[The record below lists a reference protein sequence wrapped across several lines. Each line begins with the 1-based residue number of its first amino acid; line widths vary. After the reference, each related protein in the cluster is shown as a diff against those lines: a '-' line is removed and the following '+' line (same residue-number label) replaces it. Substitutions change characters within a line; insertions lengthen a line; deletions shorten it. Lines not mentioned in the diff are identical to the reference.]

1 MIFEN
6 TSQKFLNMPHWGY
19 KPVFKG
25 LTGIYFNASFRVLA
39 IGMSGLFI
47 PLFLLELTKDLSIVF
62 LFYLV
67 TQLIQLALIFPLNKL
82 VSKIGP
88 DWSMALGTI
97 AEIIFLI
104 CLFFSSYY
112 PTFIWLASFFAALVV
127 PLYWFPYH
135 LAFTS
140 ECDHKN
146 LGKQIGIIS
155 SINRIVGAFA
165 PFIGGLII
173 TGWGYSPLWLF
184 AVAIMLLSIIPLFVD
199 QYDKKEKPAKLK
211 NVING
216 LKGEKFRPFTISFV
230 GVGIEAVIYGILW
243 PIFVFL
249 SLKRLDLLGAISCIT
264 LLTSLL
270 LVFWIGK
277 KSGKNSK
284 KLINF
289 GVKISSLNWLIKA
302 FFTSALWLTI
312 FDVVYKMASV
322 FVWIP
327 FDVLVY
333 KKAKDNPVE
342 VIMIR
347 EISIRIG
354 ILVGIILS
362 WLVYEFLQSWTLTFA
377 IGSLS
382 MILIGKISKISSD

>member
-6 TSQKFLNMPHWGY
+6 TSQKFISLPHWDY
-19 KPVFKG
+19 RPVLRG
-25 LTGIYFNASFRVLA
+25 LSGIYFNASFRVLA

-47 PLFLLELTKDLSIVF
+47 PLFLLEVTKDLSIVF

-67 TQLIQLALIFPLNKL
+67 SQLIQITIIFPLNKV

-88 DWSMALGTI
+88 DWSMALGAV

-104 CLFFSSYY
+104 CLYFSSYH
-112 PTFIWLASFFAALVV
+112 PVFICLASFFVSLVV

-146 LGKQIGIIS
+146 LGKQIGIVS
-155 SINRIVGAFA
+155 SINRLIGSFA

-173 TGWGYSPLWLF
+173 TGWGYSSLWLF
-184 AVAIMLLSIIPLFVD
+184 AVAIMLLSIIPLFID
-199 QYDKKEKPAKLK
+199 QYDKKENSAKLK
-211 NVING
+211 NVIAG
-216 LKGEKFRPFTISFV
+216 LRSRKHKPLVISFV
-230 GVGIEAVIYGILW
+230 GVGIESVIYGILW

-249 SLKRLDLLGAISCIT
+249 SLKRLDLLGTISSIT
-264 LLTSLL
+264 LLASLL
-270 LVFWIGK
+270 LVFWTGK
-277 KSGKNSK
+277 KSGKNSRR
-284 KLINF
+284 LIKF
-289 GVKISSLNWLIKA
+289 GVKINSLNWLVKA

-312 FDVVYKMASV
+312 FDVIYKMASV

-327 FDVLVY
+327 FNVLVY
-333 KKAKDNPVE
+333 KKAKMNPVE

-354 ILVGIILS
+354 VLVGIILS
-362 WLVYEFLQSWTLTFA
+362 WLVYEFLHSWAVTFA

-382 MILIGKISKISSD
+382 IIFIGKIAEISAD

>member
-6 TSQKFLNMPHWGY
+6 TSQRFLSLPHWGY

-67 TQLIQLALIFPLNKL
+67 TQLIQLVLIFPLNKL

-88 DWSMALGTI
+88 DWSMALGAIT
-97 AEIIFLI
+97 EIIFLI
-104 CLFFSSYY
+104 CLFFSSYS
-112 PTFIWLASFFAALVV
+112 PAFIWLASFFAALVI

-140 ECDHKN
+140 ECDHQN
-146 LGKQIGIIS
+146 LGKQIGIVS
-155 SINRIVGAFA
+155 SINRLVGAFA

-173 TGWGYSPLWLF
+173 TRWGFSPLWLF
-184 AVAIMLLSIIPLFVD
+184 AVAIMFLSIIPLFVD
-199 QYDKKEKPAKLK
+199 QYDKKEKPAKLSNVMKGLRAKK
-211 NVING
+211 NKP
-216 LKGEKFRPFTISFV
+216 LAISFV
-230 GVGIEAVIYGILW
+230 GVGIESVVYGILW

-249 SLKRLDLLGAISCIT
+249 SLKRLDLLGAISSIT
-264 LLTSLL
+264 LLASLL

-277 KSGKNSK
+277 KSGKNSGK
-284 KLINF
+284 FIRL
-289 GVKISSLNWLIKA
+289 GVKINSLNWLIKA
-302 FFTSALWLTI
+302 FFTSALWLTV
-312 FDVVYKMASV
+312 FDVIYKMASV
-322 FVWIP
+322 YIWIP

-333 KKAKDNPVE
+333 KRAKKNPVE
-342 VIMIR
+342 IIMIR

-362 WLVYEFLQSWTLTFA
+362 WLVYEFLHSWTLTFA

-382 MILIGKISKISSD
+382 MILIGKISEISSD